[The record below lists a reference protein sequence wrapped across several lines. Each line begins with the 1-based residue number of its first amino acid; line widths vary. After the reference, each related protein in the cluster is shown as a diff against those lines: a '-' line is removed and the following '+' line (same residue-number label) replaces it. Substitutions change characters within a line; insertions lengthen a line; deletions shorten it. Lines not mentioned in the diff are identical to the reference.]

1 MKPRNRQT
9 ETPAGVQLH
18 PRKLPPGWRWV
29 KMGEVVAEALPGF
42 ACGERDPKGVVQLRM
57 NNVDRRGRIL
67 LEEFLRVP
75 ADEQM
80 VARYHLVPGDV
91 MFNNTNS
98 TELVGKTALFTGFS
112 EPVVFSNHFTRL
124 RAAKGLEPAFL
135 AWWLLQQWQR
145 KVFESICNRWVG
157 QSAVKNDKLLGLVL
171 PLPPLSE
178 QRRIAGILNEQM
190 REVEKARRATEAQL
204 EAASVLPAAYLRGV
218 FDSQE
223 ARRWPKKRLG
233 DVCEIV
239 GGNSLPAAGEATNGD
254 RVYCLK
260 VSDLDGPYYDG
271 QRLNGGAFF
280 TSRILA
286 GNRILEPG
294 AVVFP
299 KRGGAIATNKKRILA
314 VPSVLDPNLMGVQ
327 PVSQDVLLPSYL
339 HRWFDSWSL
348 ASLQSGNVIP
358 QINRQDLAPLVI
370 PLPPISVQTY
380 VTKSLRDLIDR
391 AKQVCSDLSDRLA
404 EVNKLPA
411 ALLRKAFAG
420 GV

>member
-1 MKPRNRQT
+1 M
-9 ETPAGVQLH
+9 A
-18 PRKLPPGWRWV
+18 
-29 KMGEVVAEALPGF
+29 A
-42 ACGERDPKGVVQLRM
+42 
-57 NNVDRRGRIL
+57 VDDLTGT
-67 LEEFLRVP
+67 
-75 ADEQM
+75 
-80 VARYHLVPGDV
+80 VARPEVRPY
-91 MFNNTNS
+91 
-98 TELVGKTALFTGFS
+98 
-112 EPVVFSNHFTRL
+112 
-124 RAAKGLEPAFL
+124 
-135 AWWLLQQWQR
+135 
-145 KVFESICNRWVG
+145 
-157 QSAVKNDKLLGLVL
+157 SAVKKGYTYFAEGDVLFAKITRCMQNGKHTIARGLTDGVGFGTTEFHVLRPGPEITAEWIHSFIRQPWVLHEATRHFTGAVGQQRVPETFLADLDL
-171 PLPPLSE
+171 PLPPLPE

-239 GGNSLPAAGEATNGD
+239 GGNSLPAAGEATDGD